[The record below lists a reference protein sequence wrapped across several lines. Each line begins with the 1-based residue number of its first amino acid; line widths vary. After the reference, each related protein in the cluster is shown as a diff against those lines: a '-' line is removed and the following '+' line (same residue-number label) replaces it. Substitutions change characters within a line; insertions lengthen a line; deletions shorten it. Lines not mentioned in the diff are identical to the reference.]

1 MCIVFPVIVTA
12 VMVCPSFF
20 LYRTCTG
27 YKDKEKPLVRVCS
40 GATMA
45 GRAEHKDIRTE
56 IMKSFP
62 ELSGEETA
70 RLAGH
75 TRLVS
80 CGRGDWILTEGKDVS
95 TTAWLICGHVELLKG
110 SVSGKSTILHI
121 VRDGHFL
128 DLYGIFGSGGAF
140 LSARALSACTLL
152 IMDNSVLRSLLAANS
167 DLSMR
172 VMRALAMR
180 QRMFINKIAVS
191 QGKISVPR
199 RVAGWL
205 LHKARVEKSA
215 VLDDGTTREVLAGLL
230 GLSRESLSRQLSRF
244 SRQGIIRLERKSIV
258 ILNEEAL
265 RRCLLE
271 D

>member
-1 MCIVFPVIVTA
+1 
-12 VMVCPSFF
+12 
-20 LYRTCTG
+20 
-27 YKDKEKPLVRVCS
+27 
-40 GATMA
+40 MA

-110 SVSGKSTILHI
+110 SASGKSTILHI

-128 DLYGIFGSGGAF
+128 ELYGLFGSGGAF
-140 LSARALSACTLL
+140 LSARALSACTVLL
-152 IMDNSVLRSLLAANS
+152 MDNRMLRALLSENTVLA
-167 DLSMR
+167 MR

-180 QRMFINKIAVS
+180 QRMFINKIAFS
-191 QGKISVPR
+191 QGKISVRR

-215 VLDDGTTREVLAGLL
+215 ALDDGITREVLAGLL

-244 SRQGIIRLERKSIV
+244 VQEGVIRLERKTIV
-258 ILNEEAL
+258 ILDDEAL

>member
-1 MCIVFPVIVTA
+1 
-12 VMVCPSFF
+12 
-20 LYRTCTG
+20 
-27 YKDKEKPLVRVCS
+27 
-40 GATMA
+40 MA
-45 GRAEHKDIRTE
+45 GRTEHRDIRTE
-56 IMKSFP
+56 IARSFP
-62 ELSGEETA
+62 ELSVDEAA
-70 RLAGH
+70 RLAENS
-75 TRLVS
+75 RMVAA
-80 CGRGDWILTEGKDVS
+80 GRGEWIFVEGEKVA

-110 SVSGKSTILHI
+110 SVSGKNSILHI

-140 LSARALSACTLL
+140 LSARALSACVLL
-152 IMDNSVLRSLLAANS
+152 IMDNRILRSLLAENS
-167 DLSMR
+167 DLAMR

-191 QGKISVPR
+191 QGKISVSR

-205 LHKARVEKSA
+205 LHKARVEKSS
-215 VLDDGTTREVLAGLL
+215 VLDDGITREVLAGLL

-244 SRQGIIRLERKSIV
+244 AREGVIRLERRSIV

>member
-1 MCIVFPVIVTA
+1 MA
-12 VMVCPSFF
+12 ENAES
-20 LYRTCTG
+20 R
-27 YKDKEKPLVRVCS
+27 DVR
-40 GATMA
+40 AYLA
-45 GRAEHKDIRTE
+45 Q
-56 IMKSFP
+56 SFP
-62 ELSGEETA
+62 ELSAQEAG
-70 RLAGH
+70 RLAEG
-75 TRLVS
+75 TRLFS
-80 CGRGDWILTEGKDVS
+80 CAKGEWIFVEGEDVK
-95 TTAWLICGHVELLKG
+95 TTAWLVCGHVELLKG
-110 SVSGKSTILHI
+110 SVSGKNTILHI

-128 DLYGIFGSGGAF
+128 DLYGIFGSSGAF

-152 IMDNSVLRSLLAANS
+152 VMDNRNLRPLLEENAVLA
-167 DLSMR
+167 MR

-191 QGKISVPR
+191 QGKISVRR

-205 LHKARVEKSA
+205 LHKARVEKSS

-244 SRQGIIRLERKSIV
+244 VQEGVIRLERRAIV
-258 ILNEEAL
+258 ILDEAAL